1 MNWPIAISVAVI
13 IACILL
19 LWLLFRSRGRG
30 ARVSYQTNLV
40 LFSPEERVLF
50 GVLNQAVGDEFAV
63 LGRIPVGEI
72 IQPRRGAPAAALR
85 RAFDELGESVFEF
98 VLCARKDLSVAC
110 VVQMLDRGHGAKRA
124 QDHDDGALRSLC
136 EAARLPLVR
145 IPASPFYEV
154 AEIREA
160 VRDAIRDEPF
170 LAPPID
176 GRKEPRFSS
185 IEGLDLE

>member
-1 MNWPIAISVAVI
+1 MNWPIAISLAVI

-19 LWLLFRSRGRG
+19 LWLLFRGRGRG

-40 LFSPEERVLF
+40 LFSPEERALY
-50 GVLNQAVGDEFAV
+50 GALNQAVGDEFAV
-63 LGRIPVGEI
+63 LGKIPVGAV
-72 IQPRRGAPAAALR
+72 IQPRRGAPAAVMR
-85 RAFDELGESVFEF
+85 RAYDELGERAFEF
-98 VLCARKDLSVAC
+98 VLCGRKDLSVAC
-110 VVQMLDRGHGAKRA
+110 VVQLLDRGHGAKRA
-124 QDHDDGALRSLC
+124 QDRDDGVLRSMC

-145 IPASPFYEV
+145 ISASPFYEV

-160 VRDAIRDEPF
+160 VLDAIRDEPF

-185 IEGLDLE
+185 IDGLDLE